1 MIEKNQ
7 IIEKSTGLMR
17 SFGIKSIS
25 MDDISSSL
33 GISKRTLYQVV
44 TDKNQL
50 IVQILES
57 EYFKAKNNLTN
68 ISEQSNNPVEELIR
82 INLFM
87 VKFIQAMNPVAVY
100 DLTKYYAELYEHWR
114 LEFRDLFMAMILANI
129 KNGKLE
135 GLYRKDINEEVIAQ
149 LHAERIEKLKEE
161 NMFWGAEAK
170 SAETIKEMTTYYL
183 RGLITDK
190 GEPLLNK
197 YLQEFSNYLNE

>member
-1 MIEKNQ
+1 
-7 IIEKSTGLMR
+7 MR

>member
-68 ISEQSNNPVEELIR
+68 ISEQSNNQVEELIR
-82 INLFM
+82 INLYII
-87 VKFIQAMNPVAVY
+87 KFLQSINPVSVY
-100 DLTKYYAELYEHWR
+100 DLTKYYPEHYER
-114 LEFRDLFMAMILANI
+114 TRIKFRDLFMTQILANI
-129 KNGKLE
+129 KNGKIE
-135 GLYRKDINEEVIAQ
+135 GLYRNDINEEVIAQ

-170 SAETIKEMTTYYL
+170 SAETIKEMTSYYL